1 MRVLIAA
8 DSLKGCLPSMAAGEA
23 LKEGIL
29 RVIPEAVIQ
38 VCPLAD
44 CRFRIACDVGNPLCG
59 PEGASAVYGPQ
70 KGAGPEDVEKMDR
83 WREEYA
89 ALASQQGFEEADPDY
104 PGSGAAGGLGFAFRT
119 FLGGELEPGAQIVME
134 AVDLED
140 HIREA
145 DIIITGEGRTDAQT
159 AMGKAPAAVSELA
172 KKHEKPVIVFCGS
185 KGPGAEDCYKKGID
199 AIIPILREPCSLAEA
214 MDPENARRNL
224 AEAAEQVFRVIGTI
238 KSL

>member
-29 RVIPEAVIQ
+29 RAIPEAVIQ

-44 CRFRIACDVGNPLCG
+44 GG
-59 PEGASAVYGPQ
+59 EGTT
-70 KGAGPEDVEKMDR
+70 E
-83 WREEYA
+83 
-89 ALASQQGFEEADPDY
+89 ALTF
-104 PGSGAAGGLGFAFRT
+104 GLGFAFRT

-224 AEAAEQVFRVIGTI
+224 SEAAEQVFRVIGTI